1 MTGYQK
7 LKAKNK
13 ELERIVYLLALSP
26 ESAEAREIV
35 FDLRLR
41 RECEDAVM
49 FGRTT
54 LSEKFTNPQGL
65 IKKINTNGNNKP

>member
-1 MTGYQK
+1 MGMSSYQK

-13 ELERIVYLLALSP
+13 ELTRILNVVCFTP
-26 ESAEAREIV
+26 ESAEAKEIM
-35 FDLRLR
+35 FNCKLQ

-54 LSEKFTNPQGL
+54 LSESFTSSSGMLPKT
-65 IKKINTNGNNKP
+65 IP